1 VYSIKDNLKFWLKMI
16 GFLPIITE
24 RSEKKTLD
32 IEKNP
37 DTIKHNHDTNHD
49 TTQQNYD
56 K

>member
-1 VYSIKDNLKFWLKMI
+1 MI

-37 DTIKHNHDTNHD
+37 DTINKNHDTNHD
-49 TTQQNYD
+49 TTPQKHD